1 MQSVN
6 WADLATQ
13 ASAEYVPIPVGSY
26 TAIVT
31 NAEATQSSTGKLMF
45 VLQLHI
51 VGGAHDGRTLR
62 NNVVL
67 TTTTPQ
73 AIEMFFRNM
82 EALGLP
88 RTFFQQQPQPTN
100 ELIAQKLINAYVQI
114 EISHRAYNGRM
125 TENVTVWDNEGILQ
139 RFESVEDLLV
149 DWVNWRLD
157 RYEDRRLA
165 LIKKLNVD
173 IAWASM
179 KIRFIRYYLA
189 NHKYFKETPDKEL
202 IATLVAEG
210 FDRHSE
216 LLAMPMRNLTHDKI
230 KELEKEV
237 ADLKAELASY
247 ESTDASSMFVSELK
261 ALKL

>member
-125 TENVTVWDNEGILQ
+125 TENVTSMAAVQGQAGSGIP
-139 RFESVEDLLV
+139 VPGAIPAAPVAPPAPPAYAPVV
-149 DWVNWRLD
+149 DQTVP
-157 RYEDRRLA
+157 
-165 LIKKLNVD
+165 
-173 IAWASM
+173 
-179 KIRFIRYYLA
+179 F
-189 NHKYFKETPDKEL
+189 
-202 IATLVAEG
+202 
-210 FDRHSE
+210 
-216 LLAMPMRNLTHDKI
+216 
-230 KELEKEV
+230 
-237 ADLKAELASY
+237 
-247 ESTDASSMFVSELK
+247 
-261 ALKL
+261 